1 MQLDN
6 VQRELFGRILDGK
19 NDHLPRYQVKGLQ
32 IKDQLVIEKSGRGIH
47 PILTFTGDS
56 KDIVSGMVFEISKEE
71 LK

>member
-6 VQRELFGRILDGK
+6 VQRELCGRILDGK

-56 KDIVSGMVFEISKEE
+56 KDSVSGMVFEISKEE